1 MTGLSCTS
9 SSLSPLFTA
18 GIPITINLNDFLV
31 STYMHVP
38 CSLGY
43 FECQHVAPNCCCHI
57 RKASITTCL
66 LVAHWQ
72 SKLQV
77 SFCARSTTVSKTQS
91 VYKQIYGLG
100 ESFAPDAVT
109 SHKAGTSKLWLL
121 PQIGHSRLL
130 HLLSITRQWLCLIDC
145 SILLSPSTKKH
156 QHSLCRFWCI
166 GFCDLVM
173 LSFAIMDWT

>member
-1 MTGLSCTS
+1 MDTFGRIHILKYSTYIVLFFVIHRPLKEVKFFS
-9 SSLSPLFTA
+9 PEWSQLYIAFSSLSLLFT

-66 LVAHWQ
+66 LVAHGQ

-77 SFCARSTTVSKTQS
+77 SFSTRSTTVPKTQS
-91 VYKQIYGLG
+91 VHKQIYGLG

-109 SHKAGTSKLWLL
+109 SYKAGTSKLWLL
-121 PQIGHSRLL
+121 PQSGQARLL
-130 HLLSITRQWLCLIDC
+130 RLLSITRQWL
-145 SILLSPSTKKH
+145 
-156 QHSLCRFWCI
+156 
-166 GFCDLVM
+166 
-173 LSFAIMDWT
+173 